1 MIKLE
6 VLICTHTPRLKAISA
21 DALPMVE
28 GVQYAITCQIT
39 LPDEP
44 SGNISSVLS
53 QRNDIRILY
62 NNTRGLSANRN
73 VAFVSAQAPYLLIA
87 DDDLCFNSD
96 GLKAIIDAFDAD
108 PALDILTLRAD
119 QPLPRV
125 YPPDGHDLSRPWRFY
140 SPVSFEIALR
150 RRIVEGPQGLRFST
164 LAGIGAPYLG
174 CGEEEL
180 FIHHAIRSGLR
191 CRHSSAV
198 VAVHPSLTTS
208 DRSAATSQVLRAK
221 GALMRI
227 FRGNVA
233 GAIRIPLEAYRAP
246 APWPRAF
253 LNLVQGYIYSIKHRR
268 RL

>member
-6 VLICTHTPRLKAISA
+6 VLICTHTPRLKAIST
-21 DALPMVE
+21 DALPVVE
-28 GVQYAITCQIT
+28 GVQYTVMCQT
-39 LPDEP
+39 TASYDL
-44 SGNISSVLS
+44 SGDICSGLIG
-53 QRNDIRILY
+53 RHDIRVLY
-62 NNTRGLSANRN
+62 NTTRGLSANRN
-73 VAFVSAQAPYLLIA
+73 AAFASAKAPYLLIA
-87 DDDLCFNSD
+87 DDDLRFNPD
-96 GLKAIIDAFDAD
+96 GLRAVTDAFDAD

-119 QPLPRV
+119 QPVPRI
-125 YPPDGHDLSRPWRFY
+125 YPPDGHDLSHPWRFY

-150 RRIVEGPQGLRFST
+150 RRVVDGPQGLRFST

-180 FIHHAIRSGLR
+180 FVHHAIRRGLC

-198 VAVHPSLTTS
+198 VATHPSLTTADS
-208 DRSAATSQVLRAK
+208 RAATPQVLRAK